1 MAFGRSDAQ
10 LLEATEVVL
19 DGVVVRVRVERSAFF
34 AKNQLYVDD
43 EAVVTVSHH
52 GCGAMVAHVRAGS
65 YFFALGRQDLRL
77 GHAAFDDR
85 YLVKADELAALR
97 YWLSEVEADA
107 MLASYEPTSLVP
119 WELTVTPTEIRL
131 KRTERLA
138 VERGSSTGYV
148 LLDALP
154 KGASS
159 VDVDALDLTMWARLI
174 TDTDRAVRTAAILAH
189 RGERLATAWRE
200 RLTPL
205 GLTDAEPVWSTD
217 ERYGATL
224 ACGRARIRVDF
235 PWSMPP
241 LPAGRL
247 RTRLAIEWP
256 HDGTAAVWPTS
267 WRRRDRPEI
276 DDDEPREVDGW
287 RAAAAGTDVLATLP
301 DLGAALTAAGVEWL
315 VATPRRL
322 AIGWEQIVDD
332 PERLTAACALLRR
345 WVETTSVASPY
356 R

>member
-1 MAFGRSDAQ
+1 MSIRQ
-10 LLEATEVVL
+10 RKVVL
-19 DGVVVRVRVERSAFF
+19 EDAAVVLGGVEVHVRVERSASLH
-34 AKNQLYVDD
+34 KNQLHLDD
-43 EAVVTVSHH
+43 RAVVTTLHR
-52 GCGAMVAHVRAGS
+52 GCGGMTAQIRAGS
-65 YFFALGRQDLRL
+65 YFVALGRQDEPV

-85 YLVKADELAALR
+85 YLVKTRQLAALR
-97 YWLSEVEADA
+97 YWLGAVEADA
-107 MLASYEPTSLVP
+107 MLASYDPTSLVP
-119 WELTVTPTEIRL
+119 WELKVTPHELRL
-131 KRTERLA
+131 ER
-138 VERGSSTGYV
+138 VERAIFDRTGLAAVVSLASMDLSS
-148 LLDALP
+148 
-154 KGASS
+154 
-159 VDVDALDLTMWARLI
+159 DLTLRPRLVN
-174 TDTDRAVRTAAILAH
+174 DTDRAVRTAAILAH

-276 DDDEPREVDGW
+276 DDDEPREVAGW
-287 RAAAAGTDVLATLP
+287 SAAAAGTDVLATLP

>member
-1 MAFGRSDAQ
+1 MAIGRGRTQ
-10 LLEATEVVL
+10 LLEDNEVVL
-19 DGVVVRVRVERSAFF
+19 DGVTVRVRVERTAAWGDSI
-34 AKNQLYVDD
+34 LYVDD
-43 EAVVTVSHH
+43 EAVVTAPHR
-52 GCGAMVAHVRAGS
+52 GCGELVAHVRAGS
-65 YFFALGRQDLRL
+65 YFFALGRQDLKL

-85 YLVKADELAALR
+85 YLVKTHEPAALR

-131 KRTERLA
+131 ERTERIA
-138 VERGSSTGYV
+138 VDRNEDMGSRI
-148 LLDALP
+148 LDELTAGLTHMR
-154 KGASS
+154 
-159 VDVDALDLTMWARLI
+159 LETMDLTAWPSLV
-174 TDTDRAVRTAAILAH
+174 TDRDRAVRTAATLAR
-189 RGERLATAWRE
+189 RGERLAAAWRD

-224 ACGRARIRVDF
+224 AYGRARIRVDF

-241 LPAGRL
+241 LASTCL

-256 HDGTAAVWPTS
+256 HDGTAAVWPSS
-267 WRRRDRPEI
+267 WRRRDRPDL
-276 DDDEPREVDGW
+276 DDGEPRAVDGW
-287 RAAAAGTDVLATLP
+287 RAAAAGTDVLETLP